1 VTGSVPLHVLVV
13 DDEAPAREDVHYLL
27 ERHPAV
33 GVVDIAVDAE
43 DGLRRLQAESYDG
56 VFLDVRMPGLDGLE
70 LARVLRRFADPPAVV
85 FVTAF
90 EEHARDAFDVHAC
103 DYLLKPVS
111 EPRLAE
117 AVRCILDARRMT
129 LQAQPDD
136 DLAVVPVETGGRTL
150 LVDRDDVCWVEAN
163 GDYARLHTVQG
174 VGYLVRLPL
183 AMLEE
188 RWSAAG
194 FVRAHRSHLVALR
207 YVTEVRTDAVGG
219 AIVRV
224 AGHEL
229 PVSRRNT
236 AELKRRLLRLPR
248 SDRAR

>member
-1 VTGSVPLHVLVV
+1 MPLRVLVV
-13 DDEAPAREDVHYLL
+13 DDETPARDDIHFLL
-27 ERHPAV
+27 QRHPAV
-33 GVVDIAVDAE
+33 GVVDTAVDAA
-43 DGLRRLQAESYDG
+43 DGLRRLQSASYDG
-56 VFLDVRMPGLDGLE
+56 VFLDVRMPGLDGIE

-90 EEHARDAFDVHAC
+90 EEHARAAFDVHAC

-117 AVRCILDARRMT
+117 AVRCVIDARRT
-129 LQAQPDD
+129 SPQNQPDD
-136 DLAVVPVETGGRTL
+136 DLATVPVETGGRTL

-183 AMLEE
+183 ALLEE

-207 YVTEVRTDAVGG
+207 YVTEVRTDTAGA

-224 AGHEL
+224 AGQEL
-229 PVSRRNT
+229 PVSRRNV
-236 AELKRRLLRLPR
+236 AELKRRLLRSPR
-248 SDRAR
+248 AGRSG